1 MTATTK
7 GSLTCVGVG
16 MMLGAHICPI
26 SRSHIENADIVF
38 SAMSDGF
45 VEKWLEQLNPN
56 VHSLQSL
63 YGKDKSRHKTYKEM
77 VQTIVTAVQ
86 QNKKVVAAFY
96 GHPGVFVKPAHQAIE
111 QTRALGFDA
120 TMVPG
125 ISAEAC
131 LYADLGMDPGKQ
143 GCQHYETS
151 QFMLYQR
158 RIDPSAMLVLWQ
170 IGLAG
175 DLSMGI
181 GTTGVAERRLLLELL
196 AEDYSLEH
204 NCWLYEAATM
214 PLMQPRMEQL
224 PLKAL
229 LQAEI
234 NQHTTLVIP
243 PEKSLVP
250 NIQMR
255 QRLKILQQQA
265 TNISKQDN
273 NVIPFNKREKI
284 Q

>member
-1 MTATTK
+1 MTT

-26 SRSHIENADIVF
+26 SRSHIEHADIVF

-56 VHSLQSL
+56 VHSLQPL
-63 YGKDKSRHKTYKEM
+63 YGKDKPRHQTYKEM
-77 VQTIVTAVQ
+77 VQTIVEAVK

-111 QTRALGFDA
+111 QVKALGVDA
-120 TMVPG
+120 SMVPG

-143 GCQHYETS
+143 GCQHYEAS

-158 RIDPSAMLVLWQ
+158 RIDTSAMLVLWQ
-170 IGLAG
+170 IGVAG

-181 GTTGVAERRLLLELL
+181 STTGVAERRLLLELL

-204 NCWLYEAATM
+204 DCWLYEAATM

-224 PLKAL
+224 PLKGI
-229 LQAEI
+229 LQAEFH
-234 NQHTTLVIP
+234 QHTTLVIP

-250 NIQMR
+250 NTHMR
-255 QRLKILQQQA
+255 QRLKFLQQQA

-273 NVIPFNKREKI
+273 NVIPFNQRGK
-284 Q
+284 